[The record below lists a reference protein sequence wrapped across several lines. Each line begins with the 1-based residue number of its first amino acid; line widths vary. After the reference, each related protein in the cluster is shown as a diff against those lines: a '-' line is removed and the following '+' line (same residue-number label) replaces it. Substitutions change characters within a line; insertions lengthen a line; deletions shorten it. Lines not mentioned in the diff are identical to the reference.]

1 MSTNPMT
8 QEQKTS
14 HGAEDSG
21 KYFRYMVDFVGF
33 TPEDARAIKE
43 SGLVIEKHLPQIV
56 SEFYTHLLRYPPTRK
71 HFLKPDGSIDHD
83 YLQKR
88 MYHLTNFWRRTASG
102 EYDDEYARYIDYVGK
117 AHTSHGADPSIY
129 IAERY
134 VIGQVGFIQHAVSEA
149 LHSELHAYDPDLEK
163 RATRGWNLLLMVIL
177 EMLARAYNDAH
188 EGDSGPLMKINHES
202 MTQLAVETY
211 ERGLGLIRPPKMQ
224 EIRVARLDEIP
235 AGQRKIVQV
244 DDLSIGVFHHKGEWY
259 AVHNHCLHRGGPVAT
274 GLLEGDVLTC
284 PWHGYQYDVTSGQLL
299 VDPSSKLDMYRITIR
314 EDEIYLQLPLA
325 EPKTEFPPLIDGL
338 EPDVQPVLNPVLS
351 ENEFNLAE
359 LPPGKTKLV
368 KVNGQD
374 AAVYN
379 VDGRFY
385 ATANACTHVGGPLNE
400 GELKGKIIEC
410 PWHGSCFD
418 VTSGAVIC
426 GPAEEPLATYTVTAD
441 GEVGRVQTPA

>member
-8 QEQKTS
+8 QAQKTER
-14 HGAEDSG
+14 GAEDSG

-33 TPEDARAIKE
+33 TPDDARAIKE
-43 SGLVIEKHLPQIV
+43 SGLIIEKHLPHIV
-56 SEFYTHLLRYPPTRK
+56 SEFYTHLMRYPPTRK
-71 HFLKPDGSIDHD
+71 HFLKPDGSVDHD

-117 AHTSHGADPSIY
+117 AHTSHGADPNIY

-149 LHSELHAYDPDLEK
+149 LHGELHEYDPDLEK

-188 EGDSGPLMKINHES
+188 EAEGGPLMKINQES
-202 MTQLAVETY
+202 MKQLAVETY
-211 ERGLGLIRPPKMQ
+211 ERGLGLVRPPQMQ
-224 EIRVARLDEIP
+224 EVRVARLDEIGEG
-235 AGQRKIVQV
+235 ARKIVQV
-244 DDLSIGVFHHKGEWY
+244 GDLSIGVFHHKGEWY

-274 GLLEGDVLTC
+274 GKLEGDVLTC

-299 VDPSSKLDMYRITIR
+299 VDPTSKLDIYRLTIR
-314 EDEIYLQLPLA
+314 EDEIFLALPIPEA
-325 EPKTEFPPLIDGL
+325 KAEFPQLIEGI
-338 EPDVQPVLNPVLS
+338 EQGAEAAVKPTLS
-351 ENEFNLAE
+351 ENEFLTAE
-359 LPPGKTKLV
+359 VLPGKTKLV
-368 KVNGQD
+368 KVNGR
-374 AAVYN
+374 AVAVYN
-379 VDGRFY
+379 VDGQFF
-385 ATANACTHVGGPLNE
+385 ATDNTCTHAEGPLNE

-418 VTSGAVIC
+418 VSSGAVVE
-426 GPAEEPLATYTVTAD
+426 GPAEVPITTYTVAID
-441 GEVGRVQTPA
+441 GGVGRVQP